1 MRTIQL
7 YLFIIFFSFSFSQTD
22 SILVKIKDKVITK
35 DEFVK
40 RAEYANLPSYCKN
53 DQPFHKNIILNSLIS
68 EKLMAIDI
76 ESDVNNDNFSSD
88 FLNGIKEQ
96 KMREVLLN
104 EEVYNK
110 ALIDSSL
117 FNIHKNNSNRL
128 YELNFISIDN
138 DTLAAIVQNYLRDGI
153 NFDNICYNYLNL
165 QSIPSRSLGYFDEPD
180 IKIHNEIFSKNLKI
194 NDVLG
199 PIISS
204 DNKFLFLKVLSWTDL
219 TMDFENNKN
228 NYEDLIIEKMT
239 MYENYKNYSIY
250 MTEAMDGNKLKFI
263 EKPFLKLANISYDY
277 YFNKENF
284 NDEVYNDN
292 SFNIIYF
299 ANQVSIDKDDN
310 LIMYNDN
317 ALSISDLHKLI
328 SKHPLLFSLEEINKD
343 QFPLYFQYAMVELL
357 RDEKLN
363 QLAYLKGYDSHTD
376 VITEYQM
383 FYDATLS
390 QLHLK
395 SVLEKNGIA
404 IEVLDENPQSIF
416 DKFLD
421 NYIESLREKYNNDI
435 NIDWKLFNSLS
446 LKNDMDIYRRGMPYP
461 KLVPAFPVLTSKIT
475 VLD

>member
-376 VITEYQM
+376 VITEHQM

-421 NYIESLREKYNNDI
+421 NYIESLRKKYNNDI
-435 NIDWKLFNSLS
+435 NIDLELFNSLS

>member
-421 NYIESLREKYNNDI
+421 NYIESLRKKYNNDI
-435 NIDWKLFNSLS
+435 NIDLELFNSLS

>member
-1 MRTIQL
+1 MRAIQL
-7 YLFIIFFSFSFSQTD
+7 YLFIIFFSFSFNQTD

-35 DEFVK
+35 DEFIK
-40 RAEYANLPSYCKN
+40 RAEYTNLPLYCKN
-53 DQPFHKNIILNSLIS
+53 DAPYHKNIILNSLIA

-110 ALIDSSL
+110 AVIDSSL
-117 FNIHKNNSNRL
+117 FDVHKNNSSRL

-138 DTLAAIVQNYLRDGI
+138 DTLAAIVQNYLRDGVD
-153 NFDNICYNYLNL
+153 FDNICYNYLKL
-165 QSIPSRSLGYFDEPD
+165 KSIPSRNLSYFDEPD
-180 IKIHNEIFSKNLKI
+180 IKIHNEIFSKNLKL

-204 DNKFLFLKVLSWTDL
+204 DNKFLFLKVLSWADL
-219 TMDFENNKN
+219 TMDFENDEN
-228 NYEDLIIEKMT
+228 NNNDLIIEKMT
-239 MYENYKNYSIY
+239 LFENYKNYSLY
-250 MTEAMDGNKLKFI
+250 MSEVMKGNKLKFI
-263 EKPFLKLANISYDY
+263 EELFFKLANISYDY
-277 YFNKENF
+277 YFNRENI
-284 NDEVYNDN
+284 NDSAYNDN

-299 ANQVSIDKDDN
+299 ANQVGLDKDDT

-328 SKHPLLFSLEEINKD
+328 SKHPLLFSAEKINKD

-363 QLAYLKGYDSHTD
+363 QLAYTKGYDLHPD
-376 VITEYQM
+376 VVQEYSM

-395 SVLEKNGIA
+395 SVLKKNNYEK
-404 IEVLDENPQSIF
+404 DMFDKNPEPIF
-416 DKFLD
+416 DKFL
-421 NYIESLREKYNNDI
+421 NGYIESLRKKYNNDI
-435 NIDWKLFNSLS
+435 NIDFEIFNSVS
-446 LKNDMDIYRRGMPYP
+446 LKNDRNIYRKGMPYP
-461 KLVPAFPVLTSKIT
+461 KMVPAFPILTSKIT